1 MSMRRFLP
9 RSLAGQMAL
18 LIGGALLIAQICN
31 FGLLLNERQRLS
43 LARNEG
49 PGLSRFVNTAAD
61 YAQADGGQKPR
72 VLRDASRRG
81 ARYSI
86 DPRPTVAADAE
97 RRPSTEE
104 RLRSELAAAELP
116 VRDVRARIAWIGWG
130 DRADRASR
138 DERSPAPARRLE
150 MMFLSVQLE
159 NGQWLNARVMLPPR
173 DPLLTARLVLSTVVL
188 YFLVLGAALFA
199 ARRLSRPLRDLTR
212 AAEQFGGRTVPETV
226 QPRGPQDLRQAIEAF
241 NAMNHRVVALLD
253 EKDRML
259 GALGHDL
266 RTPLASMRIRAESME
281 PEEERER
288 LIASIE
294 EMTATLEEILV
305 FARSGRAREQARETD
320 VAALAAAVCDDYADM
335 GHDVEA
341 MPADRLVLPV
351 QPNLLR
357 RAVRN
362 LIDNAIKYAGSARVE
377 LRHTPGSIEIT
388 VLDNGPGLPPEEL
401 KRVLEP
407 FYRVDSSRNRET
419 GGTGLGLAI
428 AKAVAESHGG
438 SLHLA
443 NRQEGGLAATL
454 RLPRV

>member
-266 RTPLASMRIRAESME
+266 RTPLASMRIRAETME

>member
-1 MSMRRFLP
+1 
-9 RSLAGQMAL
+9 
-18 LIGGALLIAQICN
+18 
-31 FGLLLNERQRLS
+31 
-43 LARNEG
+43 
-49 PGLSRFVNTAAD
+49 
-61 YAQADGGQKPR
+61 
-72 VLRDASRRG
+72 
-81 ARYSI
+81 
-86 DPRPTVAADAE
+86 
-97 RRPSTEE
+97 
-104 RLRSELAAAELP
+104 LAAAELP

-150 MMFLSVQLE
+150 MMFLFVQLE

-266 RTPLASMRIRAESME
+266 RTPLASMRIRAETME

-377 LRHTPGSIEIT
+377 LRHTPGSVEIT

>member
-86 DPRPTVAADAE
+86 DPRPAVATDAE

-116 VRDVRARIAWIGWG
+116 VRDVRARIAWVGWG
-130 DRADRASR
+130 DRTDRASR

-212 AAEQFGGRTVPETV
+212 AAEQFGGRTVPEMV

>member
-266 RTPLASMRIRAESME
+266 RTPLASMRIRAETME

-377 LRHTPGSIEIT
+377 LRHTPGSVEIT

>member
-1 MSMRRFLP
+1 MSIRRFLP

-86 DPRPTVAADAE
+86 DPRPAVAADAE

-266 RTPLASMRIRAESME
+266 RTPLASMRIRAETME